1 VQTISNYEESL
12 LMRIRNYRDFWSG
25 AMFLGLGLL
34 FVIFSQAYQL
44 GTPARMGPGFFPTML
59 GAILGLLGL
68 IVMWTS
74 TARSTAEAH
83 LESVGWRELFLVLGA
98 VGVFGLALTHLGMVV
113 AITLLIA
120 ISAIASHEFN
130 WKETLVSIVVLLVL
144 SDLVFVR
151 GLELQFPV
159 WPTFLTQ

>member
-1 VQTISNYEESL
+1 
-12 LMRIRNYRDFWSG
+12 MRIRNQRDFWSG
-25 AMFLGLGLL
+25 IMFLVLGVL

-59 GAILGLLGL
+59 GVLMALLGLLT
-68 IVMWTS
+68 MWIS
-74 TARSTAEAH
+74 TAHSNPETR
-83 LESVGWRELFLVLGA
+83 LEGVGWRELFLVLVA
-98 VGVFGLALTHLGMVV
+98 IGVFAATLTHLGMVV

-120 ISAIASHEFN
+120 ISAIASHEFS
-130 WKETLVSIVVLLVL
+130 WKETIISIVVLLVL

-159 WPTFLTQ
+159 WPAFLTQ

>member
-1 VQTISNYEESL
+1 
-12 LMRIRNYRDFWSG
+12 MRIRNHRDFWSG
-25 AMFLGLGLL
+25 IMFLVLGVL

-59 GAILGLLGL
+59 GVLMALLGLL
-68 IVMWTS
+68 IMWIS
-74 TARSTAEAH
+74 TAHNNPETG
-83 LESVGWRELFLVLGA
+83 LEGVGWRELLLILVA
-98 VGVFGLALTHLGMVV
+98 IGVFAATLTHLGMVV

-120 ISAIASHEFN
+120 ISAIASHEFS
-130 WKETLVSIVVLLVL
+130 WKETIISIVVLLVL

-159 WPTFLTQ
+159 WPAFLTQ

>member
-1 VQTISNYEESL
+1 
-12 LMRIRNYRDFWSG
+12 MRIRNHRDFWSG
-25 AMFLGLGLL
+25 VMFLVLGVL

-59 GAILGLLGL
+59 GVIMALLGL
-68 IVMWTS
+68 ITMWIA
-74 TARSTAEAH
+74 TAHHNPEARVEG
-83 LESVGWRELFLVLGA
+83 LGWRELVLILVA
-98 VGVFGLALTHLGMVV
+98 IGVFAATLSHLGMVV

-120 ISAIASHEFN
+120 IAALASHEFS
-130 WKETLVSIVVLLVL
+130 WKETLASIVVLLVL

-159 WPTFLTQ
+159 WPTFLTH

>member
-1 VQTISNYEESL
+1 
-12 LMRIRNYRDFWSG
+12 MRIRNQRDFWSG
-25 AMFLGLGLL
+25 VMFLVLGVL

-59 GAILGLLGL
+59 GALMALLGL
-68 IVMWTS
+68 GIGWRALS
-74 TARSTAEAH
+74 RSSGKVE
-83 LESVGWRELFLVLGA
+83 LEPVGWRELFLILLA
-98 VGVFGLALTHLGMVV
+98 VGVFAAALSQLGMVV

-120 ISAIASHEFN
+120 ISALASHEFN
-130 WKETLVSIVVLLVL
+130 WKETAISIVVLLVL

-159 WPTFLTQ
+159 WPVFLTR